1 MSWLI
6 RKRRVFQ
13 LRCSNNY
20 KLPLLA
26 LSQQPYSY
34 RPTNIILSKRSKVA
48 IGNSADEK
56 DHLVN
61 GRKIYS
67 PNKGNSH
74 IVK

>member
-34 RPTNIILSKRSKVA
+34 RPTNIT
-48 IGNSADEK
+48 
-56 DHLVN
+56 
-61 GRKIYS
+61 
-67 PNKGNSH
+67 
-74 IVK
+74 VKTLESSYRELC